1 MVIIKIFVIVFFMG
15 YEKEK
20 LKATLEE
27 ASESIHYSHVV
38 LLIMAGLER
47 ERERKQRE
55 RERREAWDAGL
66 LGGEDGMY
74 KWKEWITMD
83 DQNRRFYLQ

>member
-47 ERERKQRE
+47 ERENRERENRE
-55 RERREAWDAGL
+55 RERRERH
-66 LGGEDGMY
+66 GMLDY
-74 KWKEWITMD
+74 
-83 DQNRRFYLQ
+83 